1 MGYGI
6 GDVGDWVDKNKKRIA
21 VGVATGGLSEAGGAR
36 TGVEA
41 VTGTDPAEV
50 VGVKPEDVITDIAA
64 PVLEP
69 INKLVAGAQDMFTGP
84 QATAWT
90 PQQGAGSA
98 FGDPN
103 YAPTQA
109 GNYVAL
115 GGDYRTQ
122 AGNAQGRGIDP
133 YLQPQGQARDQLSL
147 DAQALRDYANR
158 GPGPSVAQAQLQL
171 AQADNERQA
180 LSMARN
186 TRGIGQNAAVRNA
199 ATEQARIGGQTAGQ
213 MGVLRAQEEDMWRQR
228 ELQART
234 QASQITDSIRQGDF
248 KAVDSLLQNKQI
260 NDALS
265 VALGEQGLTADKLAQ
280 MWAQMDQDGRIQMQQ
295 LLQDAFMRAQETN
308 INSDAQRDAATIAAL
323 GGVAEAG
330 LAMTGQMARA
340 AGDAVPL

>member
-1 MGYGI
+1 MGR
-6 GDVGDWVDKNKKRIA
+6 VGDWVDRNKKRIA
-21 VGVATGGLSEAGGAR
+21 VAAATGGLSEGMGVR
-36 TGVEA
+36 TGIEA
-41 VTGTDPAEV
+41 ATGTDPADLI
-50 VGVKPEDVITDIAA
+50 GAKPEDVITDIAS
-64 PVLEP
+64 PVLDP
-69 INKLVAGAQDMFTGP
+69 INKLAAGAQDMFTGP
-84 QATAWT
+84 QAQAWQ
-90 PQQGAGSA
+90 PEQGAGSA

-109 GNYVAL
+109 GNYAAL

-122 AGNAQGRGIDP
+122 ADQAQDRSIG
-133 YLQPQGQARDQLSL
+133 YYMQPQADARGQLTR
-147 DAQALRDYANR
+147 DAQALRDYANQ

-186 TRGIGQNAAVRNA
+186 TRGIGQNAAVRGA

-213 MGVLRAQEEDMWRQR
+213 MAVLRAQEEDMWRQR

-234 QASQITDSIRQGDF
+234 QASQITEGIRQGDF